1 MMMCAALCLVLEWIE
16 NGFFVCGTVAD
27 DSQNIQI
34 GALLDVKGS
43 NTKASVL
50 GDRFF
55 TKKVQTVVDTITT
68 WGHLKDGDAN
78 QTVIPENNN
87 KETGRDNAANE
98 TEGLRLLIQ
107 ASLQT
112 LIQ

>member
-1 MMMCAALCLVLEWIE
+1 MASLSVEQLQTTARIFRLVLY
-16 NGFFVCGTVAD
+16 
-27 DSQNIQI
+27 SM
-34 GALLDVKGS
+34 L
-43 NTKASVL
+43 KAATPRRRFW

-68 WGHLKDGDAN
+68 WGHLKEGDAN